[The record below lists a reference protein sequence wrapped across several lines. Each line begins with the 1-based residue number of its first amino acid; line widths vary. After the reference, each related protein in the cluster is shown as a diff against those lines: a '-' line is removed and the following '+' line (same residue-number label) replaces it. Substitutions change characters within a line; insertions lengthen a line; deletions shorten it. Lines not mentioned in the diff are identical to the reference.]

1 MLTYTKKYGKINI
14 NIKENNINNIDII
27 IIKLLLYKEI
37 YNKYIS
43 FINNKNINKYIEI
56 IKQLHV
62 QTTGDVTFHDFK
74 ATMLLQDE
82 KQQDWLNVVE
92 QTEVSPT
99 IADNVVK
106 QYVTKEWANDLAIAA
121 INLSEGRGTI
131 EEVVSHYDTYASLL
145 ENTNCNELFVTSDFE
160 KLWEKNRR
168 DGGITWRLPFLN
180 KYIGGLRKGDFGF
193 VFARTNIG
201 KTSFIASEISHMI
214 KQVES
219 PVLWINNEE
228 GGERIYFR
236 VAEAYF
242 GVDRDKLGENLKKA
256 ETRFK
261 NETKDLLKIYDG
273 ATISKWDVERV
284 VKALQPS
291 LIIID
296 NLDKLYG
303 FKGDRHDLILGK
315 TYQWARELAK
325 QYAPVI
331 GVCQAGAT
339 ADGKKWLQL
348 NDVAD
353 AHVAKQKEADF
364 IVGIGAS
371 NEIGAEDIRY
381 IHIVKNK
388 FDSTCDKF
396 TCIFDKKTSR
406 YKEMV

>member
-1 MLTYTKKYGKINI
+1 M
-14 NIKENNINNIDII
+14 
-27 IIKLLLYKEI
+27 IKLLLYKEI

-43 FINNKNINKYIEI
+43 FINNKNIKKYVEI
-56 IKQLHV
+56 ITELHKQT
-62 QTTGDVTFHDFK
+62 QGDLSFSDFK
-74 ATMLLQDE
+74 AFMLLEQPGCE
-82 KQQDWLNVVE
+82 DWLATVE
-92 QTEVSPT
+92 KEDVSLD
-99 IADNVVK
+99 IADNIVK
-106 QYVTKEWANDLAIAA
+106 QYVTREWAHNLAIAS

-131 EEVVSHYDTYASLL
+131 EEVIGQYENYASLL
-145 ENTNCNELFVTSDFE
+145 ENTECSDLFVTSDFE